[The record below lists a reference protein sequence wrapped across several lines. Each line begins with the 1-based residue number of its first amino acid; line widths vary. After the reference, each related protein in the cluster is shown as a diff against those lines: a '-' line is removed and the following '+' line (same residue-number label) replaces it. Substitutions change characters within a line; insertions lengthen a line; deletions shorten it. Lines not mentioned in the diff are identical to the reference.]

1 MEASCGPENVL
12 QQLTKHTQRD
22 NSLQHERQA
31 NFSQNQQNAF
41 RSGPGLDPRLNSDFQ
56 RFSQGHYNEF
66 EPQNQRVQNP
76 TSVGG
81 QNLHTQ
87 HSGPAFRVSDGGR
100 TQEWVSDFSGLS
112 LHDQQALGRNETMSH
127 IQGPN
132 QISNRGQNQG
142 QKVDWHH
149 QFMQNMQASRQ
160 AQHQNQPLQNSA
172 HYGTS
177 QFSSFQ
183 PMMNHYN
190 QHQAFNQEQTQP
202 QNQANTSLEGLEVD
216 EEALARHF
224 DMLEAEMA
232 QETHENEDKTALD
245 NNKEKE
251 KFAEAARQVHAT
263 MVAQNPETSSETA
276 SKFQHSNFLHLMA
289 SIAERQVEISQEGDK
304 LVSSS
309 TGEDIRQHLSDPL
322 RHERESE
329 PDYHKPPHENAQFST
344 QTRSNESE
352 NIRNHLP
359 DPLAHLRDGAL
370 DSDLSPLQ
378 AAQVISGGQVQENSW
393 MEDEMWGSFG
403 EPERRRGPSL
413 LSAQDQEIYD
423 DYRHDDHQF

>member
-1 MEASCGPENVL
+1 MEASCGPENAL

-41 RSGPGLDPRLNSDFQ
+41 RSGPGLDPRLNLDFQ
-56 RFSQGHYNEF
+56 RFSLGHYNEF

-76 TSVGG
+76 TLMGG

-87 HSGPAFRVSDGGR
+87 HSGPAFRVRDGGR
-100 TQEWVSDFSGLS
+100 TQEWVLDFGGLS
-112 LHDQQALGRNETMSH
+112 LHEQQALGRDETMSH
-127 IQGPN
+127 IQGLN
-132 QISNRGQNQG
+132 QILDRGQNQG

-149 QFMQNMQASRQ
+149 QFMQNMQALRQ
-160 AQHQNQPLQNSA
+160 AQHQNQPLQNGA
-172 HYGTS
+172 PYGTL

-183 PMMNHYN
+183 PVMNHYN
-190 QHQAFNQEQTQP
+190 QHQAFNQDQTQP
-202 QNQANTSLEGLEVD
+202 QSQANTSLEGLEVD

-245 NNKEKE
+245 NSKEKE

-263 MVAQNPETSSETA
+263 MVAQNPETSLETA
-276 SKFQHSNFLHLMA
+276 LKFQHSNFLHLMA
-289 SIAERQVEISQEGDK
+289 LIAERQVEISQEGDK

-344 QTRSNESE
+344 QTRSNELE
-352 NIRNHLP
+352 NIRSHLP

-370 DSDLSPLQ
+370 DSDLLPLQ